1 MFRKLILSLLLVLS
15 MTTPVLASSGY
26 ALEINSVDSDKNP
39 VVGFIYELENK
50 ETKEKVTIDLTK
62 ESKVVVEDLAK
73 GKYIVR
79 QIKRPDKYQET
90 PEREIETK
98 GGKVVYE
105 PKLILKTVK
114 EKEKY
119 TKTGSAIPLTTSIL
133 GGALIGA
140 GVAVVYN
147 AIDTKKKQRG

>member
-15 MTTPVLASSGY
+15 MTTPVLATSGFS
-26 ALEINSVDSDKNP
+26 LEINSVDSDKNP
-39 VVGFIYELENK
+39 VAGFIYELENK

-62 ESKVVVEDLAK
+62 ENKVVVEDLAE

-79 QIKRPDKYQET
+79 QTKRPDKYQET
-90 PEREIETK
+90 PEREIEIK

-119 TKTGSAIPLTTSIL
+119 TSTGIDVSLTTSFL
-133 GGALIGA
+133 AGAVFVA
-140 GVAVVYN
+140 GIVVVCN
-147 AIDTKKKQRG
+147 VIDNKKKQRG